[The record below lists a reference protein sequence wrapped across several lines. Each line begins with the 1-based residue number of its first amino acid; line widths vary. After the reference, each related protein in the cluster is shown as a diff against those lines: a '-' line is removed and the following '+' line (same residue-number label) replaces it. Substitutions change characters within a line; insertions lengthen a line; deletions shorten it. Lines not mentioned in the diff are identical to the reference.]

1 MICLFLFLMLMW
13 RYGYIR
19 EREKKEREKRE
30 REGEGLGKRDRRKRR
45 ERYEEGRVIVCFK
58 IMDIRLRDILIIF
71 VGCICIYE
79 LKFSSLVVN

>member
-1 MICLFLFLMLMW
+1 MVIL
-13 RYGYIR
+13 
-19 EREKKEREKRE
+19 EREKKKEREKRE
-30 REGEGLGKRDRRKRR
+30 RGGRVWEKERRKRR

-79 LKFSSLVVN
+79 LKFSS